1 MNSGNGSN
9 LNFVYRVIVVFFLA
23 EVVLS
28 ICATV
33 ISSRAACCPQ
43 APVFIVESNP
53 VQSQNVSDAV
63 NIIIGEA
70 PPPRYEDLF
79 CGEGNANGGSSKV
92 A

>member
-1 MNSGNGSN
+1 M
-9 LNFVYRVIVVFFLA
+9 FFLA

-33 ISSRAACCPQ
+33 ISSRVACCPQ

-63 NIIIGEA
+63 NIIIDEV
-70 PPPRYEDLF
+70 PPPRYKDLF